1 MRKSR
6 ERELKKITK
15 ALKQIYSDLKKERE
29 PHFEIPKRT
38 ISSVKFNGK
47 YLELTG
53 DKLKRSI
60 LDRGESRKFM
70 QTVLVL
76 SVIKQAIE
84 EGDYPTIRDIY
95 YTVKHTIEY
104 KDHLGRTRR
113 ENTFDE
119 QRESDSIIEDIEVM
133 LETLREDLGIMFDA
147 KGRAVGK
154 IKIRSK
160 GHVIELDKMGVGAW
174 AIPPNV
180 ENVDILDVDADF
192 ILVVEKGAIF
202 ERLNNEEYWKKHRCI
217 LVTGKG
223 QPDRGTR
230 RFLRRLVDEFKLPV
244 YILVDSDPYGIYIY
258 SVYKYGS
265 IKLAYESPRLAVSS
279 AKFLGI
285 SVSDIYKYKIP
296 SRYII
301 KATDY
306 DVKRAKELMKYQW
319 FQKPYWKK
327 ELGLFL
333 KKREKVEIE
342 ALSGFGLRFLGDK
355 YIPAKIE
362 RREFLD

>member
-1 MRKSR
+1 MRTRRR
-6 ERELKKITK
+6 ELRKITSELKKVYDK
-15 ALKQIYSDLKKERE
+15 LRKEKE
-29 PHFEIPKRT
+29 PQFEIPKRT
-38 ISSVKFNGK
+38 LSSVKFNGV

-53 DKLKRSI
+53 EKLKRSM
-60 LDRGESRKFM
+60 LDRGEARKFM
-70 QTVLVL
+70 QTILVL

-84 EGDYPTIRDIY
+84 ENDYPTIRDIY

-104 KDHLGRTRR
+104 KDHLGRTKR
-113 ENTFDE
+113 ENTFEE
-119 QRESDSIIEDIEVM
+119 QRESDAIIEDIEVM
-133 LETLREDLGIMFDA
+133 LGVLREELGIMFDA

-180 ENVDILDVDADF
+180 EDVDILDVDADF

-202 ERLNNEEYWKKHRCI
+202 ERLNNEEYWKKHNCI

-244 YILVDSDPYGIYIY
+244 YILVDSDPYGAYIY

-285 SVSDIYKYKIP
+285 STSDIYKYKIP

-306 DVKRAKELMKYQW
+306 DLKRAKELLKYPW
-319 FQKPYWKK
+319 FQKPHWKK
-327 ELGLFL
+327 ELELFL
-333 KKREKVEIE
+333 KKKEKVEIE
-342 ALSGFGLRFLGDK
+342 ALSGFGLKFLGEK
-355 YIPAKIE
+355 YIPEKLE
-362 RREFLD
+362 KREFLD